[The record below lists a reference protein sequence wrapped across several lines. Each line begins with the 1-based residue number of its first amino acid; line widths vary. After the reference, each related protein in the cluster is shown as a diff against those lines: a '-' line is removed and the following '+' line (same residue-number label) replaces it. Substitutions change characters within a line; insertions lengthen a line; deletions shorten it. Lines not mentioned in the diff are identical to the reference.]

1 MTNEIAK
8 ILAGSL
14 QPLYDSQVITTLC
27 GLSKVA
33 TQKKTEATVRFPV
46 PYDEDSPTYQ
56 MDRSQLVPDSRQR
69 AIVYFEGNDSDIT
82 SFEGKKSKGRT
93 ALKLICWYDSNKF
106 RSLDRGSIHPILT
119 SAILNLIGKARPKPD
134 DVVQGFAIDVTR
146 IYDSAASLF
155 SRYSYKEEYGQYL
168 QNPYFALGIDITV
181 TYQINHGCSTELL
194 AVNADNC
201 C

>member
-8 ILAGSL
+8 ILAASL
-14 QPLYDSQVITTLC
+14 EPLVNQEIITTLC

-46 PYDEDSPTYQ
+46 PYDDNSPIFQ
-56 MDRSQLVPDSRQR
+56 MDRSQLVPDSRQT
-69 AIVYFEGNDSDIT
+69 AIVYFEGNDTDIT
-82 SFEGKKSKGRT
+82 SFEAKKSKGRT
-93 ALKLICWYDSNKF
+93 SLKLVCWYNSQKLENP
-106 RSLDRGSIHPILT
+106 RGGSGHVILI
-119 SAILNLIGKARPKPD
+119 SKILALISKAKPRPD
-134 DVVQGFAIDVTR
+134 DVVQGFDIDVTR
-146 IYDSAASLF
+146 LYDSAASLF

-181 TYQINHGCSTELL
+181 TYQINHGCTTELL
-194 AVNADNC
+194 AANLTDC

>member
-8 ILAGSL
+8 ILAASL
-14 QPLYDSQVITTLC
+14 QPLYDTQVITTLA

-33 TQKKTEATVRFPV
+33 TQKKQEATVRFPV
-46 PYDEDSPTYQ
+46 PYDEDSATYQ

-93 ALKLICWYDSNKF
+93 SLKLICWYNSNKF
-106 RSLDRGSIHPILT
+106 STIAQGTVHSVLT
-119 SAILNLIGKARPKPD
+119 SAILNLIGKAKPTHD
-134 DVVQGFAIDVTR
+134 GVIQGLFIDVTR
-146 IYDSAASLF
+146 IYDSAANLF
-155 SRYSYKEEYGQYL
+155 SRYTYKEEYGQYL

-194 AVNADNC
+194 AVNATDC